1 MQHYRYV
8 IIGGGIAG
16 TTAAETIRAH
26 DPEGSIAIVSD
37 EPHRLYSRVLLSKQA
52 WLTGGQAFDRVWLK
66 EEGWYVQQRIHLFRG
81 IRATELDAAT
91 QRVTLSDGDTLQYEK
106 LLLATGT
113 HSRRWNV
120 PGAQKE
126 GVLYLRTVD
135 EAKALR
141 AVVQGAPT
149 HVVMVGGSWVSFEI
163 IDILL
168 SRGFQ
173 VTEVLREKYFFERQ
187 FSQEEASI
195 IERVLV
201 EKGVEIVRESEV
213 SEVLG
218 DTQVTGVRLKTGR
231 TISCTHVLAMIGIE
245 HPIEWM
251 QRAGVATHVG
261 IYANEYLET
270 NVPNIWTAGDTAES
284 WDRALGETV
293 IMGNWMSARF
303 QGEVAG
309 KNMSGQRV
317 PFEQVSLHLSHGFGF
332 TIGWIGDVS
341 PGPDRIVTHYPTPEA
356 DTYCR
361 IIVWQGRVIGGTTI
375 NRPDLMQAI
384 TTLIKKKTPVGHL
397 QEGIA
402 TGSVDVRAL
411 AQQA

>member
-1 MQHYRYV
+1 MQYYRYV

-16 TTAAETIRAH
+16 TTAAETIRTN

-37 EPHRLYSRVLLSKQA
+37 EPHRLYSRVLLSKQN

-66 EEGWYVQQRIHLFRG
+66 SEVWYTQERIHLFRG
-81 IRATELDAAT
+81 LRATILDANA
-91 QRVTLSDGDTLQYEK
+91 QVVTLSDGDTLHYEK

-113 HSRRWNV
+113 HSRRWKV
-120 PGAQKE
+120 PGADKQ
-126 GVLYLRTVD
+126 GVMYLRTVD
-135 EAKALR
+135 EAKVLR
-141 AVVQGAPT
+141 EVVQDAPA

-168 SRGFQ
+168 SHGFQ

-195 IERVLV
+195 IERVLIDR
-201 EKGVEIVRESEV
+201 GVEIIRESEV

-218 DTQVTGVRLKTGR
+218 DVHVEGVRLKDGR
-231 TISCTHVLAMIGIE
+231 MIPCTYVLAMIGVE
-245 HPIEWM
+245 HPLEWVA
-251 QRAGVATHVG
+251 QAGIATHTG
-261 IYANEYLET
+261 IYANEFLET
-270 NVPNIWTAGDTAES
+270 NVPHIWTAGDTAES
-284 WDRALGETV
+284 WDRALGETT

-303 QGEVAG
+303 QGDIAG
-309 KNMSGQRV
+309 KNMSGQHV
-317 PFEQVSLHLSHGFGF
+317 PFDQVSLHLSHGFGF

-341 PGPDRIVTHYPTPEA
+341 PGADRIIVHYPTPEP

-361 IIVWQGRVIGGTTI
+361 IIIWQGRIVGGTTI

-384 TTLIKKKTPVGHL
+384 TTLIKKKTSVGHVVAD
-397 QEGIA
+397 IA
-402 TGSVDVRAL
+402 AGSVDLGAL
-411 AQQA
+411 APS